1 MELYGVN
8 YREGE
13 ILDRKAFM
21 KLLDLGDELLTIFPG
36 LCDAH
41 KQMISK
47 RFLDAYM
54 NGDPRAMDR
63 DLIIKLNDLSK
74 DGGKKGMFSAIIK
87 DMNKQDE
94 ESED

>member
-1 MELYGVN
+1 
-8 YREGE
+8 
-13 ILDRKAFM
+13 
-21 KLLDLGDELLTIFPG
+21 
-36 LCDAH
+36 
-41 KQMISK
+41 
-47 RFLDAYM
+47 M